1 MAPLPA
7 LASRLLQSSLDLAG
21 PALASAAQRRS
32 RRSAAATV
40 VRAIGGSP
48 GAPLFPAEAPHPLLP
63 SAVRVERSRHRA
75 HNGFADQV
83 AVTLWF
89 REGPDLPAT
98 VFAYGGGGR
107 GELGRFAL
115 RVGAGLARA
124 GVGLA
129 GAAALGAATVAANR
143 LDAARQ
149 PARLGRPRR

>member
-7 LASRLLQSSLDLAG
+7 LASRLLQSSIDLAG
-21 PALASAAQRRS
+21 PALASAAQRRN
-32 RRSAAATV
+32 RHRAAATV

-98 VFAYGGGGR
+98 VFAQNGGGS
-107 GELGRFAL
+107 ELGRIAL
-115 RVGAGLARA
+115 RLGAGLARA
-124 GVGLA
+124 GVGIA

-143 LDAARQ
+143 LEAARQ
-149 PARLGRPRR
+149 PDRLRRIR